1 MNIEKKTK
9 LRGNPT
15 DIRDWNIQGL
25 PGDAF
30 SAENGIMVTRGRRWS
45 LMIDPQG
52 QANNWIKNM
61 EAKRDLKIIDQKQT
75 DFLRTLETA
84 IQFGVPV
91 LLQGLTETIDPALD
105 PVISKAVIKKAGRL
119 IIKVI

>member
-1 MNIEKKTK
+1 
-9 LRGNPT
+9 
-15 DIRDWNIQGL
+15 
-25 PGDAF
+25 
-30 SAENGIMVTRGRRWS
+30 MVTRGRRWS

-61 EAKRDLKIIDQKQT
+61 EAKRDLKIIDQKQS

-91 LLQGLTETIDPALD
+91 LLQGLTENIDPALD
-105 PVISKAVIKKAGRL
+105 PVISKSIIKKAGRL
-119 IIKVI
+119 IIKVIGIWN